1 MRPPEGHL
9 SRLLGHG
16 HDFTVAMVDL
26 EDDFTKAAKKF
37 DAQLKQT
44 LEKKNLDQIKKGPS
58 HVTFRLD
65 PEMEISFLEKELR
78 SKFDQEVDLRYGVVR
93 LHTCGD
99 LGPLLIK
106 LFAQSPNCVSLQ
118 SMGCCYMKLEHCLAS
133 CSGHS

>member
-1 MRPPEGHL
+1 MQRKQACCF
-9 SRLLGHG
+9 RIRTLLQDHRS
-16 HDFTVAMVDL
+16 
-26 EDDFTKAAKKF
+26 E
-37 DAQLKQT
+37 T

-65 PEMEISFLEKELR
+65 PEMEISLLEKELR
-78 SKFDQEVDLRYGVVR
+78 SKFDQEVDLRYGVVG